1 MTNIIDEI
9 AVRVGTDKSSLHHH
23 YTRYYEKHLPS
34 KTISLL
40 EIGAFKG
47 ASLRMWKE
55 LYPDSQISCF
65 DLFQDTDNISK
76 EDVEAMGVTAYQGD
90 QGYASDLGKI
100 EGNFDVII
108 EDGSHRSDH
117 QIITFETLWPK
128 VRSGGMYVVEDL
140 HACYDPFY
148 WGSVQQLEDT
158 LLFKL
163 KSPEYNLKLIELG
176 GNGVSIYEDKIAFI
190 FKK

>member
-1 MTNIIDEI
+1 MSNMIDEI
-9 AVRVGTDKSSLHHH
+9 AVKYGTDKSSLHHH
-23 YTRYYEKHLPS
+23 YTRYYERHLPA

-55 LYPDSQISCF
+55 LYPDSQIACF
-65 DLFQDTDNISK
+65 DLFIDPDNISK
-76 EDVEAMGVTAYQGD
+76 EDVESLGVTAYQGN
-90 QGYASDLGKI
+90 QEYVSDLEKI
-100 EGNFDVII
+100 EGEFDVII

-128 VRSGGMYVVEDL
+128 VKSGGMYVVEDL
-140 HACYDPFY
+140 HCCYDPFY
-148 WGSVQQLEDT
+148 WGTVQSLEGT

-163 KSPEYNLKLIELG
+163 KSPEYNLQLIGLG
-176 GNGVSIYEDKIAFI
+176 GNGVAIYEDKIAFI

>member
-9 AVRVGTDKSSLHHH
+9 AVRLGTDKSSLHHH
-23 YTRYYEKHLPS
+23 YTRYYAKHLPA
-34 KTISLL
+34 KPISLL

-55 LYPDSQISCF
+55 LYPDSNISCF
-65 DLFQDTDNISK
+65 DLFQDLDNISK
-76 EDVEAMGVTAYQGD
+76 EDVEALGVTAYQGD
-90 QGYASDLGKI
+90 QGYPVNFDQI
-100 EGNFDVII
+100 TDTFDVII

-128 VRSGGMYVVEDL
+128 VKPGGIYVVEDL
-140 HACYDPFY
+140 QCCHDPFY
-148 WGSVQQLEDT
+148 WGSVQRLEDT

-163 KSPEYNLKLIELG
+163 KSPEYNLRLIELG
-176 GNGVSIYEDKIAFI
+176 GNGVAIYEDKIAFI